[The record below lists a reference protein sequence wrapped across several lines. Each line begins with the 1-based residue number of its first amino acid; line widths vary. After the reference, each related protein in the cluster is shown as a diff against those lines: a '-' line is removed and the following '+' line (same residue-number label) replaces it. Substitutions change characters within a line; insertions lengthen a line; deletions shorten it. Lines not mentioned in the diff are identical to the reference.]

1 MCPVET
7 SGNGFAAAWLAA
19 IVDSSDDVI
28 VSKTLDGVIMSWNQ
42 AAEKIFGYTAAEAI
56 GQHITLIIP
65 YDRRAEE
72 DDVLAT
78 IRRGEKVDHF
88 ETIRRAKDGRLLN
101 ISLTV
106 SPVRDALGRIIGV
119 SKVARDITERKRLER
134 ERDEQLLLLEKEVA
148 AREKAQAEL
157 AEAVTAR
164 DDFIA
169 VAAHELRNPL
179 NVLALTLQL
188 VHRVSRNIVGSAEI
202 RERIEKSQLQLGRI
216 STLMDRLFDVTRIQS
231 GSFELYRQKFNLTC
245 LIREVVA
252 RIVGESSV
260 SIPLDLEPSIEGTW
274 DRLRIDQALTNLI
287 SNAIKYG
294 MQKPIWISAR
304 VNDSHTAI
312 VSVRDEGIGISSE
325 DLKRIFDRFQRA
337 APRLGNQG
345 LGLGLWITK
354 QIVEAH
360 GGTIFAKSE
369 PGNGSVF
376 TMMLPLQYAVTKE

>member
-1 MCPVET
+1 MCPLET
-7 SGNGFAAAWLAA
+7 SANETAAAWLAA
-19 IVDSSDDVI
+19 IVDSSDDAI
-28 VSKTLDGVIMSWNQ
+28 VSKTLDGVIMSWNR

-65 YDRRAEE
+65 SDRRAEE

-88 ETIRRAKDGRLLN
+88 ETIRRTKDGRLLN

-106 SPVRDALGRIIGV
+106 WPVRDAHGRIIGV
-119 SKVARDITERKRLER
+119 SKVARDITDRKRLER
-134 ERDEQLLLLEKEVA
+134 ERDEQLLLLKKEVV

-157 AEAVTAR
+157 AEAVRAR

-188 VHRVSRNIVGSAEI
+188 VHRVSRNITGSAEI

-216 STLMDRLFDVTRIQS
+216 STLMDRLFDVTRIQG
-231 GSFELYRQKFNLTC
+231 GSFELYRQKFDLSR
-245 LIREVVA
+245 LIREIVA
-252 RIVGESSV
+252 RIVGESSNV
-260 SIPLDLEPSIEGTW
+260 SISLDLEPSIEGTW
-274 DRLRIDQALTNLI
+274 DRVRIDQALTNLV

-294 MQKPIWISAR
+294 MQRPIGISAR
-304 VNDSHTAI
+304 LNDNHTAI
-312 VSVRDEGIGISSE
+312 ISVRDEGVGISSE

-337 APRLGNQG
+337 APRSSNQG

-360 GGTIFAKSE
+360 GGTIFACSE

-376 TMMLPLQYAVTKE
+376 TIMLPL